1 MKRTIAFILA
11 LTMLL
16 SASACGA
23 PAEDETKPADTA
35 ETPAASDAAQE
46 TETAAP
52 EETET
57 NKRDIPDMLPE
68 KSFDGQVLKIAAE
81 ESKQFEITSEDLN
94 GEAMN
99 DAVYNRNIKIE
110 DRFDAKIQA
119 LAVSAPHNDVNTTV
133 TAGEYAYDI
142 IGTLSYKSNVPILA
156 RSVLNWHELTYVNLD
171 QPWYYNSTNKNAE
184 INGKLFNLTSYL
196 AITTLLDTY
205 AMFFNERI
213 CSDFG
218 YQTSD
223 LYQLVYDNKWTYDN
237 FNEILSGIYV
247 DENGNGEA
255 DVEDVFGYIGGLCH
269 PLDMWLAAFD
279 QPLTSRDS
287 EGNLTVEIMTEKT
300 ASALEKIY
308 ELTYNN
314 KSSFRE
320 RVNYTEYR
328 HFANARAAFT
338 PLPFNVAFNE
348 LRDMEDTYGI
358 LPLPKWNEEQEEY
371 RTHIHDQYTSY
382 FLPKIIPQE
391 NYDFVGIM
399 MEALCAESY
408 KTVYPVYYDVALKN
422 KYVSDP
428 DAAEMIDIIVS
439 GAGMD
444 LAYVFSDSLNRVAF
458 WFRELINNESTDIAS
473 QHKKNQKSI
482 KNNIKKIYAVYEAEE

>member
-35 ETPAASDAAQE
+35 ETPAARDAAQE

-52 EETET
+52 EETEP

-81 ESKQFEITSEDLN
+81 ESKQFEITSEELN

-99 DAVYNRNIKIE
+99 DAVYNRNIQIE

-142 IGTLSYKSNVPILA
+142 IGTLSYRSNVPILA

-213 CSDFG
+213 CTDFG

-223 LYQLVYDNKWTYDN
+223 LYQLV
-237 FNEILSGIYV
+237 
-247 DENGNGEA
+247 
-255 DVEDVFGYIGGLCH
+255 
-269 PLDMWLAAFD
+269 
-279 QPLTSRDS
+279 
-287 EGNLTVEIMTEKT
+287 
-300 ASALEKIY
+300 
-308 ELTYNN
+308 
-314 KSSFRE
+314 
-320 RVNYTEYR
+320 
-328 HFANARAAFT
+328 
-338 PLPFNVAFNE
+338 
-348 LRDMEDTYGI
+348 
-358 LPLPKWNEEQEEY
+358 
-371 RTHIHDQYTSY
+371 
-382 FLPKIIPQE
+382 
-391 NYDFVGIM
+391 
-399 MEALCAESY
+399 
-408 KTVYPVYYDVALKN
+408 
-422 KYVSDP
+422 
-428 DAAEMIDIIVS
+428 
-439 GAGMD
+439 
-444 LAYVFSDSLNRVAF
+444 
-458 WFRELINNESTDIAS
+458 
-473 QHKKNQKSI
+473 
-482 KNNIKKIYAVYEAEE
+482 